1 MQILL
6 ITGIALAILGI
17 VLKLIQMISVKKETD
32 TSSGISVLGFSGMQ
46 ITLAGTMIAAL
57 GIFLWL
63 HFYSLVILFTGVLI
77 ALLIYSILQGIN
89 IKKNPGSIKSN
100 TGFTFLGIVAVIIF
114 TGVMVLYFIHDPA
127 IIMKNNTFE
136 IRGPEGIKVHL
147 DDFKAIT
154 IENFIPKIVDLYDGI
169 QIGETYRGKFELYRT
184 GTSLLYVDQP
194 KSPYIFV
201 FLKSNIGIVIT
212 RDDPD
217 ETRKLYKEIR
227 EYWNHYLQTD
237 VLKQLKKQYVK

>member
-6 ITGIALAILGI
+6 ITGIAIVVLGI
-17 VLKLIQMISVKKETD
+17 VLKLVQMISMKKEAVEN
-32 TSSGISVLGFSGMQ
+32 SGKSAIGFWGMQ
-46 ITLAGTMIAAL
+46 MTLAGIMIAAL

-63 HFYSLVILFTGVLI
+63 HYNTLLILFACLLL
-77 ALLIYSILQGIN
+77 ALLVYSILQGIK
-89 IKKNPGSIKSN
+89 IKKNPGSIQSN
-100 TGFTFLGIVAVIIF
+100 TGFTLLGIVAVIIF

-212 RDDPD
+212 RDDPE